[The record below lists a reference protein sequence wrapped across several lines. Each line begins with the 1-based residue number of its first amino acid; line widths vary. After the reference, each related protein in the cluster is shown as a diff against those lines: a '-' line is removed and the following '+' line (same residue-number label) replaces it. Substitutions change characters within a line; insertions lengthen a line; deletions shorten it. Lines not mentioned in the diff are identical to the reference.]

1 MSARREFRASA
12 PPISVGVIANHTE
25 DNDDDDEEEDDSD
38 LDLESQALWTQL
50 VISRSLADAA
60 VQDEDESAENQ
71 ATDEEA
77 LSSRSSGSAN
87 GNDDDD
93 DDHIEPVDGL
103 PDDCPEDLVEED
115 DPEDPEDPEEAEYP
129 EEPEEHAER
138 VDSFLDEANAYQ
150 RHEEQLQQQQPREE
164 EPLQQQLQQQLQFMY
179 GGSGFPMQQHHQ
191 QQQQMASLTTA
202 PPLYWQPPWMM
213 TPPLN
218 WYATPHML
226 PQGACASSAVAPPAT
241 PYPGH
246 SSSSGQ
252 PSHSAVPL
260 PVGDV
265 PLVSVETTSL
275 LSSTP
280 QQAQPANTVIRIPI
294 CKHFVLGRCKFA
306 RTCRKAHAF
315 FPIDMR
321 HLVTIP
327 GITVEVVVPIQLEG
341 TGVAGATCDKVE
353 ASAFVKESHN
363 DEDPL
368 ADEPQDDD
376 HEDPQPAAS
385 VSPLRAS
392 STPPC
397 LRI

>member
-1 MSARREFRASA
+1 MSARRDFRAPA
-12 PPISVGVIANHTE
+12 LPVPVGVDVNHTG
-25 DNDDDDEEEDDSD
+25 DNDDDGDDDSD

-50 VISRSLADAA
+50 VISRNLAEAS
-60 VQDEDESAENQ
+60 QDDDDSAENQ
-71 ATDEEA
+71 VTDEEEEEEEDFI
-77 LSSRSSGSAN
+77 N
-87 GNDDDD
+87 GNDDAV
-93 DDHIEPVDGL
+93 EPVDDGL
-103 PDDCPEDLVEED
+103 LDDCPEDVVEEE
-115 DPEDPEDPEEAEYP
+115 PEDPED
-129 EEPEEHAER
+129 EEHVEPFPLALR
-138 VDSFLDEANAYQ
+138 RTLDEANEELAHRQQQEYQ
-150 RHEEQLQQQQPREE
+150 QQQEQLQQQQ
-164 EPLQQQLQQQLQFMY
+164 QQQQLQFMY
-179 GGSGFPMQQHHQ
+179 GGSGFPMQQQQQHQ
-191 QQQQMASLTTA
+191 SQQQMAALTAA

-226 PQGACASSAVAPPAT
+226 PQGAPAAWAPPAAVGPVAT
-241 PYPGH
+241 PNPGH
-246 SSSSGQ
+246 SSSGQ

-280 QQAQPANTVIRIPI
+280 QQAQSANTVIRIPI

-341 TGVAGATCDKVE
+341 TGVTGAASDNVA

-363 DEDPL
+363 DEDPR
-368 ADEPQDDD
+368 ADEPQDDPLD
-376 HEDPQPAAS
+376 EPQDEQPAAS

-397 LRI
+397 MRI